1 MPVYGNIEQFD
12 GDASAWT
19 DYRDRIQQYFEAN
32 NVAQDK
38 QRAVFLTCC
47 GKQTY
52 TLLRSLLAPAAPSAT
67 ALPAILEALDSHYS
81 PKPSQVVAR
90 YKFNTRVRQEGEA
103 VSDFIAA
110 LNRLSDDCEFGTF
123 RDSMLRDRIVCG
135 INDAQMQ
142 TRLLEVPDLTL
153 AIAKKT
159 VVAIEAARND
169 SRTLSTQS
177 EGTAANFVKNKSTGI
192 TCYRCGEKHL
202 ATQCRHRNT
211 VCHSCGKK
219 GHLAK
224 VCQGK
229 ANKKKEQVE
238 DKKKSD
244 KKKPVHAVEDP
255 SEDEEEATSVSQVFD
270 LWNASDRSD
279 PFRAHVVLDG
289 VPLEM
294 ELDTGAGVSIIGE
307 NVLRKVL
314 PHAKLETSNVLL
326 RSYSGELTR
335 VRGCVNVQVKF
346 REKQE
351 CLPLYVAPGSCP
363 NLFGRT
369 WMKAFGMAL
378 TAEDTHVCVVSTVED
393 VIAKH
398 QDVFSDTLGTL
409 KDVTA
414 KLQIQDGAR
423 PRFFKARAVPFALQD
438 RVAEELQRM
447 QREGIIEPVKTS
459 EWAAPIVPV
468 VKRDGRVRICGDLKI
483 TVNPVAVPERYPI
496 ARVEELFAKLSGGKK
511 FSKLDLKDAYQQ
523 ILLDEESKNLVTIN
537 TQKGLYRYVRLPFG
551 VSTAPALFQRIM
563 ENLLQ
568 DLRGVVVYFD
578 DILVT
583 GKDDDDHK
591 KNLDIVLRRL
601 EEAGLRLKL
610 EKCIFMAPR
619 VHYLGY
625 VITEAGLHPDPKKV
639 EAVTKAPAPTNVK
652 TLQSY
657 LGLVNY
663 YRKFLP
669 DLSTV
674 LHPLNKLLGANAP
687 WTWGT
692 EQQLAFQKS
701 KDLLTSAR
709 VLAHFDPKKPL
720 VLVCDASPYGVGAVL
735 AHRELSGEEL
745 PIAYA
750 SRSLM
755 PAECNYSQLDKEALA
770 VIFGV
775 LRFHQY
781 LWGHSFEI
789 VTDHKPLLGLLAH
802 DKPVPNNCSPR
813 LLRWAL
819 TLSSYRYELVYRQGS
834 RIAHADGLSR
844 LPLPTE
850 ALPVERPAEVFLL
863 EGVYP
868 TVLSAKVVAQATS
881 RDVIASNVRHILLS
895 GGKLPDVTNYRPY
908 QRRFDQLSVQDDC
921 ILLGNRVVIPQ
932 ELRAKVLDL
941 LHESHPGVT
950 KMKAV
955 ARSHVWWDT
964 LDEDI
969 AARVQRCMTCQE
981 QQRESRRVPMTPW
994 PFPERAWSR
1003 LHVDFA
1009 GPFKDHYIFILVD
1022 AFSKWVE
1029 AEVVPSPSAE
1039 ATISCLRSIFARH
1052 GLPDLVVS
1060 DNGPAF
1066 VSAKYTE
1073 FLKRNGVRKVLIP
1086 PYHPASNGAAERVV
1100 QTIKNKL
1107 KKASIGD
1114 FKTQLSRALF
1124 SYRTTP
1130 HEITGASPA
1139 ELLCGRKLRTALD
1152 NLHPDMR
1159 TAVLPSIVLGIQCS
1173 QEIFDLDQLGS
1184 LLLSQKNKDSRLLL
1198 YSYLGELFPRGTKI
1212 IYEGMHSDQNHHQ
1225 TATLKQHSRSCHRVY
1240 HQLIFNLIPWRIM
1253 GHVQTAAALQV
1264 IVR

>member
-1 MPVYGNIEQFD
+1 ML
-12 GDASAWT
+12 WKT
-19 DYRDRIQQYFEAN
+19 DIYVTSE
-32 NVAQDK
+32 
-38 QRAVFLTCC
+38 
-47 GKQTY
+47 
-52 TLLRSLLAPAAPSAT
+52 PAAPSAT

-103 VSDFIAA
+103 
-110 LNRLSDDCEFGTF
+110 
-123 RDSMLRDRIVCG
+123 
-135 INDAQMQ
+135 
-142 TRLLEVPDLTL
+142 
-153 AIAKKT
+153 
-159 VVAIEAARND
+159 
-169 SRTLSTQS
+169 
-177 EGTAANFVKNKSTGI
+177 
-192 TCYRCGEKHL
+192 
-202 ATQCRHRNT
+202 CRHRNT

-224 VCQGK
+224 VCQRK

-255 SEDEEEATSVSQVFD
+255 SEDEEATSVSQVFD

-326 RSYSGELTR
+326 RSYSAELTR
-335 VRGCVNVQVKF
+335 VRGCVNVQVNF
-346 REKQE
+346 RDKQE

-378 TAEDTHVCVVSTVED
+378 TAEDIQVCVVSTVED

-414 KLQIQDGAR
+414 KLEIQDGAR

-447 QREGIIEPVKTS
+447 QREGIIQSVKTS

-468 VKRDGRVRICGDLKI
+468 VKRDGR
-483 TVNPVAVPERYPI
+483 YPI
-496 ARVEELFAKLSGGKK
+496 PRVAELFAKLSGGKK

-523 ILLDEESKNLVTIN
+523 ILLDEESKKLVTIN

-551 VSTAPALFQRIM
+551 VFTAPALFQRIM
-563 ENLLQ
+563 ENLLE

-591 KNLDIVLRRL
+591 KNLDIVLRML

-619 VHYLGY
+619 VHYLGPI
-625 VITEAGLHPDPKKV
+625 ITEAGLHPDPKKV

-652 TLQSY
+652 TSQSY

-663 YRKFLP
+663 YRTFLP
-669 DLSTV
+669 DLSIV
-674 LHPLNKLLGANAP
+674 LHPLNKLLGANAQ

-692 EQQLAFQKS
+692 EQQLALQKS

-750 SRSLM
+750 SRSLI
-755 PAECNYSQLDKEALA
+755 PPECNYSQLDKEALA

-819 TLSSYRYELVYRQGS
+819 TLSSYPYELVYRQGS
-834 RIAHADGLSR
+834 GIAHADGLNR

-895 GGKLPDVTNYRPY
+895 GGKLPDVTDYRPY

-955 ARSHVWWDT
+955 ARSHVWWGT

-969 AARVQRCMTCQE
+969 AARVQRCVTCQQ
-981 QQRESRRVPMTPW
+981 QQR
-994 PFPERAWSR
+994 
-1003 LHVDFA
+1003 
-1009 GPFKDHYIFILVD
+1009 PFKGHYIFILVD

-1029 AEVVPSPSAE
+1029 VEVVPSPSAE
-1039 ATISCLRSIFARH
+1039 ATISCLRSIFARQ

-1060 DNGPAF
+1060 DNGPTF
-1066 VSAKYTE
+1066 VSA
-1073 FLKRNGVRKVLIP
+1073 N
-1086 PYHPASNGAAERVV
+1086 
-1100 QTIKNKL
+1100 
-1107 KKASIGD
+1107 
-1114 FKTQLSRALF
+1114 
-1124 SYRTTP
+1124 YRTTP

-1139 ELLCGRKLRTALD
+1139 ELLCGRELKTALD

-1159 TAVLPSIVLGIQCS
+1159 TTVVRKQLRSKLLHDKSARFHSVYRPGDSVFARNFRPGATWVPAIVTKAQGQP
-1173 QEIFDLDQLGS
+1173 
-1184 LLLSQKNKDSRLLL
+1184 LLLC
-1198 YSYLGELFPRGTKI
+1198 SYMEGLFLPGTKI
-1212 IYEGMHSDQNHHQ
+1212 IYEGIHNYQNYQ
-1225 TATLKQHSRSCHRVY
+1225 QQRWSRTVAVVTECTTS
-1240 HQLIFNLIPWRIM
+1240 
-1253 GHVQTAAALQV
+1253 
-1264 IVR
+1264 

>member
-1 MPVYGNIEQFD
+1 MLWKADIYVTSE
-12 GDASAWT
+12 
-19 DYRDRIQQYFEAN
+19 
-32 NVAQDK
+32 
-38 QRAVFLTCC
+38 
-47 GKQTY
+47 
-52 TLLRSLLAPAAPSAT
+52 PAAPSAT

-103 VSDFIAA
+103 
-110 LNRLSDDCEFGTF
+110 
-123 RDSMLRDRIVCG
+123 
-135 INDAQMQ
+135 

-169 SRTLSTQS
+169 SRALSTQS

-192 TCYRCGEKHL
+192 TCYRCGDKHL

-244 KKKPVHAVEDP
+244 KKKPVNAVEDP
-255 SEDEEEATSVSQVFD
+255 SEDEEATSVSQVFD

-346 REKQE
+346 RDKQE

-378 TAEDTHVCVVSTVED
+378 TAEDTHVCVVSTVEN

-423 PRFFKARAVPFALQD
+423 PRFFKARAVPFALRD

-447 QREGIIEPVKTS
+447 QREGIM
-459 EWAAPIVPV
+459 
-468 VKRDGRVRICGDLKI
+468 
-483 TVNPVAVPERYPI
+483 
-496 ARVEELFAKLSGGKK
+496 VEELFAKLSGGKK

-619 VHYLGY
+619 VHYLGH

-639 EAVTKAPAPTNVK
+639 EAVPKAPAPTNVK

-701 KDLLTSAR
+701 
-709 VLAHFDPKKPL
+709 
-720 VLVCDASPYGVGAVL
+720 
-735 AHRELSGEEL
+735 
-745 PIAYA
+745 
-750 SRSLM
+750 
-755 PAECNYSQLDKEALA
+755 
-770 VIFGV
+770 
-775 LRFHQY
+775 
-781 LWGHSFEI
+781 
-789 VTDHKPLLGLLAH
+789 
-802 DKPVPNNCSPR
+802 
-813 LLRWAL
+813 
-819 TLSSYRYELVYRQGS
+819 
-834 RIAHADGLSR
+834 
-844 LPLPTE
+844 
-850 ALPVERPAEVFLL
+850 
-863 EGVYP
+863 
-868 TVLSAKVVAQATS
+868 
-881 RDVIASNVRHILLS
+881 
-895 GGKLPDVTNYRPY
+895 
-908 QRRFDQLSVQDDC
+908 
-921 ILLGNRVVIPQ
+921 
-932 ELRAKVLDL
+932 
-941 LHESHPGVT
+941 
-950 KMKAV
+950 
-955 ARSHVWWDT
+955 
-964 LDEDI
+964 
-969 AARVQRCMTCQE
+969 
-981 QQRESRRVPMTPW
+981 
-994 PFPERAWSR
+994 
-1003 LHVDFA
+1003 
-1009 GPFKDHYIFILVD
+1009 
-1022 AFSKWVE
+1022 
-1029 AEVVPSPSAE
+1029 
-1039 ATISCLRSIFARH
+1039 
-1052 GLPDLVVS
+1052 
-1060 DNGPAF
+1060 
-1066 VSAKYTE
+1066 
-1073 FLKRNGVRKVLIP
+1073 
-1086 PYHPASNGAAERVV
+1086 
-1100 QTIKNKL
+1100 
-1107 KKASIGD
+1107 
-1114 FKTQLSRALF
+1114 
-1124 SYRTTP
+1124 
-1130 HEITGASPA
+1130 
-1139 ELLCGRKLRTALD
+1139 
-1152 NLHPDMR
+1152 
-1159 TAVLPSIVLGIQCS
+1159 
-1173 QEIFDLDQLGS
+1173 
-1184 LLLSQKNKDSRLLL
+1184 
-1198 YSYLGELFPRGTKI
+1198 
-1212 IYEGMHSDQNHHQ
+1212 
-1225 TATLKQHSRSCHRVY
+1225 
-1240 HQLIFNLIPWRIM
+1240 
-1253 GHVQTAAALQV
+1253 
-1264 IVR
+1264 

>member
-1 MPVYGNIEQFD
+1 
-12 GDASAWT
+12 
-19 DYRDRIQQYFEAN
+19 
-32 NVAQDK
+32 
-38 QRAVFLTCC
+38 
-47 GKQTY
+47 
-52 TLLRSLLAPAAPSAT
+52 
-67 ALPAILEALDSHYS
+67 
-81 PKPSQVVAR
+81 
-90 YKFNTRVRQEGEA
+90 
-103 VSDFIAA
+103 
-110 LNRLSDDCEFGTF
+110 
-123 RDSMLRDRIVCG
+123 
-135 INDAQMQ
+135 
-142 TRLLEVPDLTL
+142 
-153 AIAKKT
+153 
-159 VVAIEAARND
+159 
-169 SRTLSTQS
+169 
-177 EGTAANFVKNKSTGI
+177 
-192 TCYRCGEKHL
+192 
-202 ATQCRHRNT
+202 
-211 VCHSCGKK
+211 
-219 GHLAK
+219 
-224 VCQGK
+224 
-229 ANKKKEQVE
+229 
-238 DKKKSD
+238 
-244 KKKPVHAVEDP
+244 
-255 SEDEEEATSVSQVFD
+255 
-270 LWNASDRSD
+270 
-279 PFRAHVVLDG
+279 
-289 VPLEM
+289 
-294 ELDTGAGVSIIGE
+294 
-307 NVLRKVL
+307 
-314 PHAKLETSNVLL
+314 
-326 RSYSGELTR
+326 
-335 VRGCVNVQVKF
+335 
-346 REKQE
+346 
-351 CLPLYVAPGSCP
+351 
-363 NLFGRT
+363 
-369 WMKAFGMAL
+369 MAL
-378 TAEDTHVCVVSTVED
+378 TAEDTQVCMVSTVED
-393 VIAKH
+393 VI
-398 QDVFSDTLGTL
+398 
-409 KDVTA
+409 
-414 KLQIQDGAR
+414 
-423 PRFFKARAVPFALQD
+423 D
-438 RVAEELQRM
+438 RVGEELQRM
-447 QREGIIEPVKTS
+447 RREGIIEPVKTS

-468 VKRDGRVRICGDLKI
+468 VKRDGRVRICGDFKI
-483 TVNPVAVPERYPI
+483 TVNPVAVPEKYPI
-496 ARVEELFAKLSGGKK
+496 PRVEELFAKLSGGKK

-537 TQKGLYRYVRLPFG
+537 TQKGLYRYVRLPFS

-578 DILVT
+578 DILGT

-591 KNLDIVLRRL
+591 KNLDIVL
-601 EEAGLRLKL
+601 
-610 EKCIFMAPR
+610 
-619 VHYLGY
+619 VHYLGHI
-625 VITEAGLHPDPKKV
+625 ITEAGLHPDPKKV

-735 AHRELSGEEL
+735 AHRELSGEEF

-755 PAECNYSQLDKEALA
+755 PPECNYSQLDKEALA

-819 TLSSYRYELVYRQGS
+819 TLSSYRYELVCRQGS

-881 RDVIASNVRHILLS
+881 RDVIVSNVRHILLS
-895 GGKLPDVTNYRPY
+895 GGKLPDVTDYRPY

-981 QQRESRRVPMTPW
+981 QQR
-994 PFPERAWSR
+994 
-1003 LHVDFA
+1003 
-1009 GPFKDHYIFILVD
+1009 PFKGHYIFILVD

-1107 KKASIGD
+1107 KKASTGD

-1139 ELLCGRKLRTALD
+1139 ELLYGRKLKCALD

-1159 TAVLPSIVLGIQCS
+1159 TTVLPSIVLGIQCS

-1184 LLLSQKNKDSRLLL
+1184 LLLSQKHKDSRLLL
-1198 YSYLGELFPRGTKI
+1198 YSHLEELFPPGTKI
-1212 IYEGMHSDQNHHQ
+1212 IYEPRQKSGLVPEWSP
-1225 TATLKQHSRSCHRVY
+1225 SGSICS
-1240 HQLIFNLIPWRIM
+1240 
-1253 GHVQTAAALQV
+1253 
-1264 IVR
+1264 